1 MTTHK
6 MQKFVGGGEVFDEM
20 EMANSS
26 AISQAIADE
35 ANTAGL
41 EARGQAMLEEM
52 RDKETRVKPKA
63 APVAKKPKAVEVKDT
78 APAKKSTPTP
88 AAAGPIDLTKMSL
101 AERAK
106 MSRDSARAGSGST
119 DKRSVNERIRSALG
133 MKSGGS
139 VSASKRGDGIAQRG
153 KTRGK
158 MC

>member
-1 MTTHK
+1 MNTN
-6 MQKFVGGGEVFDEM
+6 EIDEM
-20 EMANSS
+20 EMANQS
-26 AISQAIADE
+26 AESQAIADE
-35 ANTAGL
+35 AKSAGL
-41 EARGQAMLEEM
+41 MARGQAMLEEM

-63 APVAKKPKAVEVKDT
+63 APVVTKKPKAVEVKDT

-88 AAAGPIDLTKMSL
+88 VSAAPIDLTKMSL
-101 AERAK
+101 SERAK

-119 DKRSVNERIRSALG
+119 DKRSVNERIRSAFG